1 MTNTRSRI
9 AATLT
14 LAALTATSACAMN
27 NPKVNPSS
35 ATSATSATT
44 APTPST
50 TSLSPAQQ
58 DAKDA
63 EQAIP
68 RFWAVVDALSS
79 DPSVSLDKLA
89 LVSREPTIT
98 TWRQLLTSHRVKQVK
113 QIGHTTVASV
123 SAKPGTAGKFA
134 VTACVDVSKVNLVD
148 NAGKSVVAA
157 NRPPR
162 VQYLYT
168 VEKGSDGAFYV
179 VKDKVVQTC

>member
-1 MTNTRSRI
+1 MTNTKSLI
-9 AATLT
+9 AATLA
-14 LAALTATSACAMN
+14 LAAITATSACAAN
-27 NPKVNPSS
+27 DPKPS
-35 ATSATSATT
+35 TT
-44 APTPST
+44 ATIAVTSTAITPTPSS
-50 TSLSPAQQ
+50 TSLSPAAQ

-63 EQAIP
+63 ERAIA

-79 DPSVSLDKLA
+79 DPSMSLDKLA

-123 SAKPGTAGKFA
+123 TGKPGTSGKFA
-134 VTACVDVSKVNLVD
+134 VTACVDVSKVNLD

>member
-1 MTNTRSRI
+1 MTNTKSLI
-9 AATLT
+9 AATLA
-14 LAALTATSACAMN
+14 LAAITAASACAAN
-27 NPKVNPSS
+27 DPKPNTTATIAVTSAVSTPMPSS
-35 ATSATSATT
+35 
-44 APTPST
+44 
-50 TSLSPAQQ
+50 TSLSPAGQ

-63 EQAIP
+63 ELAIP

-79 DPSVSLDKLA
+79 DPSMSLDKLA

-123 SAKPGTAGKFA
+123 TGKPGTAGKFA

>member
-1 MTNTRSRI
+1 MTNTKSLI
-9 AATLT
+9 AATLA
-14 LAALTATSACAMN
+14 LAAITATSACAAN
-27 NPKVNPSS
+27 DPKPSTT
-35 ATSATSATT
+35 ATIAVTSTATT
-44 APTPST
+44 PTPSS
-50 TSLSPAQQ
+50 TSLSPAAQ

-63 EQAIP
+63 ELAIP
-68 RFWAVVDALSS
+68 RFWVVVDALSS

-123 SAKPGTAGKFA
+123 TAKPATSGKFA

-168 VEKGSDGAFYV
+168 VQKGSDGAFYV

>member
-1 MTNTRSRI
+1 MTITRSRI
-9 AATLT
+9 AAIFA
-14 LAALTATSACAMN
+14 LAAITATSACATN
-27 NPKVNPSS
+27 DPKPSLS
-35 ATSATSATT
+35 TTTSATSTT
-44 APTPST
+44 TTPTPSA
-50 TSLSPAQQ
+50 TSLTPAEQ

-63 EQAIP
+63 ERAIP

-79 DPSVSLDKLA
+79 DPSMSLDKLA

>member
-1 MTNTRSRI
+1 MRNTKSLI
-9 AATLT
+9 AATLA
-14 LAALTATSACAMN
+14 LAAITATSACAAN
-27 NPKVNPSS
+27 DPKPN
-35 ATSATSATT
+35 TT
-44 APTPST
+44 ATIAVTSTASTPTPSS
-50 TSLSPAQQ
+50 TSLSPAAQ

-63 EQAIP
+63 EMAIP

-79 DPSVSLDKLA
+79 DPTMSLDKLA
-89 LVSREPTIT
+89 VVSREPTIT

-123 SAKPGTAGKFA
+123 TAKPGTAGKFA
-134 VTACVDVSKVNLVD
+134 VTACVDVSKVNLD

>member
-1 MTNTRSRI
+1 MTNTKSLI
-9 AATLT
+9 VATLA
-14 LAALTATSACAMN
+14 LAAITATSACAAN
-27 NPKVNPSS
+27 DPKPNTT
-35 ATSATSATT
+35 ATIAVTSTATT
-44 APTPST
+44 PTLFS
-50 TSLSPAQQ
+50 TSLSPAAQ

-63 EQAIP
+63 EMAIP

-79 DPSVSLDKLA
+79 DPSMSLDKLA

-123 SAKPGTAGKFA
+123 TAKPGTAGKSA

-168 VEKGSDGAFYV
+168 VEKGSDGTFYV
-179 VKDKVVQTC
+179 VNDKVVQTC

>member
-1 MTNTRSRI
+1 MTNSKSLI
-9 AATLT
+9 AATLA
-14 LAALTATSACAMN
+14 LAAITATSACAAN
-27 NPKVNPSS
+27 DPKPNTT
-35 ATSATSATT
+35 ATIAVTSTATT
-44 APTPST
+44 PTPSS
-50 TSLSPAQQ
+50 TSLSPAAQ

-63 EQAIP
+63 ELAIP
-68 RFWAVVDALSS
+68 RFWVVVDALSS

-123 SAKPGTAGKFA
+123 TVKPGTAGKFA

-168 VEKGSDGAFYV
+168 VEKVSDGAFYV

>member
-1 MTNTRSRI
+1 MTNTKSLI
-9 AATLT
+9 VATLA
-14 LAALTATSACAMN
+14 LAAITATSACAAN
-27 NPKVNPSS
+27 DPKPNTT
-35 ATSATSATT
+35 ATIAVTSTATT
-44 APTPST
+44 PTLSS
-50 TSLSPAQQ
+50 TSLSPAAQ

-63 EQAIP
+63 EMAIP

-79 DPSVSLDKLA
+79 DPSMSLDKLA

-123 SAKPGTAGKFA
+123 TAKPGTGRQFA

-179 VKDKVVQTC
+179 VKDKVIQTC

>member
-1 MTNTRSRI
+1 MTKTRSCI
-9 AATLT
+9 AATFA
-14 LAALTATSACAMN
+14 LAAITAMSACATN
-27 NPKVNPSS
+27 DPTPSAS
-35 ATSATSATT
+35 TTTSATT
-44 APTPST
+44 TTTTPMPSSA
-50 TSLSPAQQ
+50 SLSPAEQ

-68 RFWAVVDALSS
+68 KFWAVVDALSS
-79 DPSVSLDKLA
+79 NPAVSLDKLA

-123 SAKPGTAGKFA
+123 TAKPGTAGKSA